1 MMKKKLSNGRRVS
14 PEMLRSALGDMV
26 DAICSSERPVMIVA
40 GNTFEIH
47 LEDAVVN
54 IAFHERKRRPR
65 KRRKEGEPKIE
76 KRVTQN

>member
-1 MMKKKLSNGRRVS
+1 MMKKKSNNGRRVS
-14 PEMLRSALGDMV
+14 PEILRSALGDMV
-26 DAICSSERPVMIVA
+26 DAICSSERPVMIVT

-65 KRRKEGEPKIE
+65 KRRARRGPNL
-76 KRVTQN
+76 TAGP